1 MAAIRALTR
10 QGLDLYNTPPVAMA
24 GHSQGIMAC
33 ESLRAKGA
41 KDAELLALLQLIGAA
56 GSLVS
61 RRRGMVGRGD
71 KSPMVSV
78 TNVDP
83 DRIAELLEEFST
95 DVRTVLPPV
104 LSIRNGR
111 RSVVITGTPEQLG
124 RFELYCSEDHREGR
138 GRAQEQAPR
147 RRGVQPGVP
156 RRAGRGRLPHSAAGR
171 RRRGRRPL
179 GRKVRH
185 RRRHGARDD
194 RGDLRAPDRLGG
206 RGRAAARAPGRSGSS
221 TSARATP
228 SRA

>member
-1 MAAIRALTR
+1 
-10 QGLDLYNTPPVAMA
+10 MA
-24 GHSQGIMAC
+24 GHSQGVMAC
-33 ESLRAKGA
+33 ESLRAKGT

-83 DRIAELLEEFST
+83 DRMAELLEEFSK

-124 RFELYCSEDHREGR
+124 RFELYCSKITEKEEAERKNKIR
-138 GRAQEQAPR
+138 GGAIFRPEFH
-147 RRGVQPGVP
+147 GVQVEVGFHTPRLADGVEIVD
-156 RRAGRGRLPHSAAGR
+156 RWAE
-171 RRRGRRPL
+171 
-179 GRKVRH
+179 KMRH
-185 RRRHGARDD
+185 RRPAGARDD
-194 RGDLRAPDRLGG
+194 RVTSSCGPSTGSVRSSGCTS
-206 RGRAAARAPGRSGSS
+206 PGRSGSS
-221 TSARATP
+221 TSDRATP